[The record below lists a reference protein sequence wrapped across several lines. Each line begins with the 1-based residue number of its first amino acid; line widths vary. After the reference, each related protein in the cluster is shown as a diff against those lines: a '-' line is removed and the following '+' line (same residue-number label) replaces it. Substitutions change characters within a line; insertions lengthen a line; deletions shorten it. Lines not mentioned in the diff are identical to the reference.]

1 MEAEKVR
8 GLMRMITGI
17 AAVRNSEEREPIAVI
32 VYHDPESRL
41 PTASTCLRTMYLPA
55 YESHA
60 VLRKKLHAAL
70 DEFIAEDAR
79 DGGAGFGYQ

>member
-41 PTASTCLRTMYLPA
+41 PTASTCFHLLKLPNFKVAKNLRA
-55 YESHA
+55 
-60 VLRKKLHAAL
+60 KLLLA
-70 DEFIAEDAR
+70 INS
-79 DGGAGFGYQ
+79 GTGFELS